1 MTAQETSQLLA
12 RIGAVITGSHIVY
25 TSGRHGTAY
34 VNKDAI
40 YPHTRET
47 SQLCRAIAETYRGDA
62 VEVVLGPAVGGTIL
76 SQWVAHHLS
85 EINGREVLAVY
96 ADKGENDGFVIRRG
110 YDRLMR
116 GKRVLLVEDVLTTGG
131 SAKKVVEAARGVG
144 AEVVGLGAICNRG
157 GVTAKD
163 LGDIPR
169 FTALLDVRLE
179 SWEASECPACQKGVP
194 VNTSVGH
201 GKEFL
206 ARQARQK

>member
-25 TSGRHGTAY
+25 TSGRHGSAY

-47 SQLCRAIAETYRGDA
+47 SQLCRAIAEMFRGDA
-62 VEVVLGPAVGGTIL
+62 VDVVLGPAVGGTIL
-76 SQWVAHHLS
+76 SQWAAHHLS
-85 EINGREVLAVY
+85 EIDGREVLAVY
-96 ADKGENDGFVIRRG
+96 ADKDGDAFAIRRG
-110 YDRLMR
+110 YDRLIR

-131 SAKKVVEAARGVG
+131 SAKKVVEVARATG
-144 AEVVGLGAICNRG
+144 AEVIGLGAICNRG
-157 GVTAKD
+157 SVTAKD

-169 FTALLDVRLE
+169 FASLLDVQLE
-179 SWEASECPACQKGVP
+179 SWDASECPACQQGVP

>member
-47 SQLCRAIAETYRGDA
+47 SQLCRAIAEAYRGDA

-96 ADKGENDGFVIRRG
+96 ADKGEDDGFVIRRG
-110 YDRLMR
+110 YDKLMH

-131 SAKKVVEAARGVG
+131 SAKKVVDAARGIG

-169 FTALLDVRLE
+169 FTALLDVQLE
-179 SWEASECPACQKGVP
+179 SWAENECPACRQGVP